1 MPVHNAMP
9 FLGAAI
15 EAILQQSFGDF
26 EFIIGDDCSTDG
38 SADCALAF
46 ASRDSRIRVIR
57 STARLGPV
65 GSSNWVA
72 REARAPIV
80 ARMDADDLCHPRRL
94 ELQVQALARHPLA
107 VMVGSL
113 YSLIDRFDRP
123 IRPVDRSV
131 LLGRRI
137 PPIAHSSIVYR
148 KSAFDQVGGYC
159 CDSDYFEDAELY
171 RRLMRIGE
179 ILVIADDLVLYRF
192 AGTSAR
198 LKDDQA
204 EVELALN
211 AMPAMLRLRKPPNDA
226 SGKLEPE
233 VFRTFGGLRLWANLP
248 PGILI
253 PMAKRM
259 RIRPLSAS
267 LHVIIWAIVCSLS
280 PPLARQATRMRL
292 AWGNWR
298 VRARIPA
305 GYLFRWLPG
314 EPAVNLGR
322 VDQTSGE

>member
-15 EAILQQSFGDF
+15 EAILQQTFGDF
-26 EFIIGDDCSTDG
+26 EFIIGDDCSSDG
-38 SADCALAF
+38 SVECALEYAG
-46 ASRDSRIRVIR
+46 RDHRIRVVR
-57 STARLGPV
+57 SSVRLGPV

-72 REARAPIV
+72 REARAAIV

-94 ELQVQALARHPLA
+94 ELEVQALAQHPLA

-123 IRPVDRSV
+123 IRPVDLSV
-131 LLGRRI
+131 LLGRQV

-148 KSAFDQVGGYC
+148 KSAFDHVGGYC
-159 CDSDYFEDAELY
+159 RESEYFEDADLY
-171 RRLMRIGE
+171 RRLMEVGE

-198 LKDDQA
+198 LNDDRA
-204 EVELALN
+204 EVEVALN
-211 AMPAMLRLRKPPNDA
+211 AMPAMLRLRKPRQDA
-226 SGKLEPE
+226 RGKLEPE
-233 VFRTFGGLRLWANLP
+233 VFRTFGALRLWANLP
-248 PGILI
+248 PAILI

-267 LHVIIWAIVCSLS
+267 LRVIAWAVVCSLS
-280 PPLARQATRMRL
+280 PPLARHATRMRL
-292 AWGNWR
+292 AWRNWR
-298 VRARIPA
+298 VRRRIPA
-305 GYLFRWLPG
+305 GNLFRWLPE

-322 VDQTSGE
+322 IDQTVAE